1 MSRKFNLYTWCVCF
15 FQPKKDEALHF
26 TVSKR
31 RERGHFSPSAGVRMR
46 LYVCIGNDD

>member
-1 MSRKFNLYTWCVCF
+1 MSKKFNLYTLCVF
-15 FQPKKDEALHF
+15 FLTKKDEALHF

-31 RERGHFSPSAGVRMR
+31 REKGHFSPSAGVRIR